1 MSESAG
7 GIYLHTCLIPRL
19 CYDTMFYRIGIQY
32 VDVFSNNLSYV
43 KYALK
48 TKEQTVSWRT
58 AIMKFHHFSRAAED
72 NYPLVL
78 LRGEAR

>member
-1 MSESAG
+1 
-7 GIYLHTCLIPRL
+7 
-19 CYDTMFYRIGIQY
+19 MFYRIGIQY